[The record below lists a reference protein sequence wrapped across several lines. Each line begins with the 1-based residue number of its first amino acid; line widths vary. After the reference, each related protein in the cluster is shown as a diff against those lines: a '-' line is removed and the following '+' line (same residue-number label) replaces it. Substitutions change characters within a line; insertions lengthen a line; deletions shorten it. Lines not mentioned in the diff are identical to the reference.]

1 MSEQIKK
8 SDISEKDVYG
18 WIIESAKM
26 AGVAVGELNK
36 QLQESARISKDTLGK
51 SKSFGNYN
59 EVKQAE
65 IAMKELNKQYQLK
78 IKLEAEALNAERK
91 LMSAQRLYNA
101 EVDKQ
106 INSEKKKAQAV
117 QNTQSAYARINVALS
132 NLKKEYRDLAV
143 VQELGGKLDEAQA
156 KRLQTLEGRIK
167 KFDGALKQV
176 DAGMGNY
183 QRNVGNYA
191 SATNN
196 LSFSVTQI
204 AREMPA
210 FANSMQTGF
219 MAISNNLPMLFDEI
233 TRVNKANKEIQAQGQ
248 PTQSMFKSLAGAV
261 LSFQTLL
268 SVGVTLLTVYGKKL
282 IEAFTGA
289 EFAELRQERLNEAIE
304 SGNKLVTDYIKSL
317 DKLQNF
323 DKISR
328 DEAIKRVKTL
338 IQELNAKKELYAQNV
353 KEKKQLIENT
363 SWFEKAFTLKAK
375 DIGLAKGEKALNE
388 IKIQQTNEV
397 LKQLYDYLDGL
408 LLANYQEDKS
418 NKLKKDKNDLDKI
431 DLSNKK
437 EAIDLLAI
445 ENELLRIRQEL
456 VDKQLERDLTEE
468 VKKQVE
474 ATRQRGEI
482 ETTVIDF
489 ILQKERE
496 LEEARVQAQYEQE
509 IRNAEFTQQ
518 YELAEERRKQ
528 ALLDI
533 EQRYSDKRSDIVKQ
547 LNDAQE
553 QFADQSYNTTKKLTE
568 KEIEERKKAFKT
580 FKEYVDLSLNYF
592 IEKSEQKIAQI
603 DKEIEKAEQ
612 QQDYL
617 KELAQQGNI
626 TAQQSL
632 AEQQKIIDEANKKKI
647 REQRRIERLKLAESA
662 LDIYQTKVENGDKTP
677 LISTIKD
684 ITLLKTFIN
693 SLPAFYEGIENTGK
707 NGKGLDGKGGFLSV
721 LHPYERVVP
730 ADENA
735 KIGDLTNKDLADV
748 AYKYNSGQLVDL
760 GGRDTAGT
768 TYDLYP
774 LLKEMRELK
783 ETIENKPQTNI
794 ELGEITQSVMNIVQ
808 TTQKGNKTTRKAF
821 VIRKR

>member
-18 WIIESAKM
+18 WIVESAKM

-106 INSEKKKAQAV
+106 INAEKKKAQAV

-196 LSFSVTQI
+196 LGFAFAQI
-204 AREMPA
+204 TREGPA

-233 TRVNKANKEIQAQGQ
+233 MRVNKANKELQAQGQ
-248 PTQSMFKSLAGAV
+248 PTQSMFKSLAGAIF
-261 LSFQTLL
+261 SFQTML
-268 SVGVTLLTVYGKKL
+268 SIGVTLLTIYGKEL
-282 IEAFTGA
+282 VNMAIGLDYA
-289 EFAELRQERLNEAIE
+289 EESQKRLNTAMEESNEFTSEIIKNLESKMNWDKLSRKEAIE
-304 SGNKLVTDYIKSL
+304 RVKAEIELARYSRKEFKKNAEETIKEIKSL
-317 DKLQNF
+317 SWWERNRSERLKERLLAQQQTIRTEEQNIIKLKEYLDQLRLQEYQEAKSTKTKKEKTKELQTEINLTQKLIDIDRIYNEALQDRYNFQTKQLDRQLKERVKAEINAAEQRGKYNMESIDEILEAEKNAQLNRLELEYELNKEGQELGVQNYKDSQKF
-323 DKISR
+323 QQDKILL
-328 DEAIKRVKTL
+328 DQEYADKRKGILNDLNTAQEKFDDQQLDNDKKT
-338 IQELNAKKELYAQNV
+338 NAK
-353 KEKKQLIENT
+353 
-363 SWFEKAFTLKAK
+363 
-375 DIGLAKGEKALNE
+375 
-388 IKIQQTNEV
+388 
-397 LKQLYDYLDGL
+397 
-408 LLANYQEDKS
+408 
-418 NKLKKDKNDLDKI
+418 
-431 DLSNKK
+431 
-437 EAIDLLAI
+437 
-445 ENELLRIRQEL
+445 R
-456 VDKQLERDLTEE
+456 
-468 VKKQVE
+468 
-474 ATRQRGEI
+474 
-482 ETTVIDF
+482 
-489 ILQKERE
+489 
-496 LEEARVQAQYEQE
+496 LEEQ
-509 IRNAEFTQQ
+509 
-518 YELAEERRKQ
+518 
-528 ALLDI
+528 
-533 EQRYSDKRSDIVKQ
+533 KR
-547 LNDAQE
+547 
-553 QFADQSYNTTKKLTE
+553 
-568 KEIEERKKAFKT
+568 AFKV
-580 FKEYVDLSLNYF
+580 FKEYVDLSLEYF
-592 IEKSEQKIAQI
+592 INKSEQKIAQI
-603 DKEIEKAEQ
+603 DKEIEKAEE